1 MKTAAYNYLSRD
13 RIAHIDMLEILPL
26 ATANILLANENGV
39 LIEHDNLFF
48 LACEPDR
55 ASEFLPPIVRGIA
68 PADGRMAVLHNSE
81 LREVLE
87 RDYGFSTFMEF
98 YNAVYDSAEPL
109 AYSLPEGAAI
119 RRLDQSHLDFVHAH
133 YHTVDDPDY
142 LRERIEDCMFGIFM
156 QGSLAGFAG
165 THDERSMGL
174 MEILPEYRRLGFAF
188 ALEAHLINHLLSIGR
203 VPFGQISIHN
213 EPSLRLQQKAGLTIS
228 PLVNCWM
235 IHE

>member
-1 MKTAAYNYLSRD
+1 
-13 RIAHIDMLEILPL
+13 
-26 ATANILLANENGV
+26 
-39 LIEHDNLFF
+39 
-48 LACEPDR
+48 
-55 ASEFLPPIVRGIA
+55 
-68 PADGRMAVLHNSE
+68 MAVLHNSE

-228 PLVNCWM
+228 PRVNCWM

>member
-1 MKTAAYNYLSRD
+1 MKTVAYNYLMRS

-26 ATANILLANENGV
+26 TTANILLANENGV
-39 LIEHDNLFF
+39 LIEHDNLYF
-48 LACEPDR
+48 LASEPGC
-55 ASEFLPPIVRGIA
+55 AGEFLPLIVRGLA
-68 PADGRMAVLHNSE
+68 PADSRMAVLHSIE
-81 LREVLE
+81 LRETLE
-87 RDYGFSTFMEF
+87 HDYGFSTFMEF
-98 YNAVYDSAEPL
+98 YNAVYESTEPL
-109 AYSLPEGAAI
+109 AYTLPEGAVI

-156 QGSLAGFAG
+156 HGSLAGFAG

-174 MEILPEYRRLGFAF
+174 MEILPEYRRLGLAF

-213 EPSLRLQQKAGLTIS
+213 EPSLHLQKKAGLTIS
-228 PLVNCWM
+228 PLVNYWM
-235 IHE
+235 MHE